1 MEHVVHAP
9 LALLIDSVATQGG
22 ISDAV
27 KSAVGKYVA
36 RGLPVYGLIQDD
48 GGALLYAG
56 AFENAEQSAELT
68 RTLKG
73 VGLNPTLVYRTG
85 RTP

>member
-1 MEHVVHAP
+1 MEHVLRAP
-9 LALLIDSVATQGG
+9 LALLVDSVATQGG
-22 ISDAV
+22 IGDAV
-27 KSAVGKYVA
+27 KAAVGKYVA

-48 GGALLYAG
+48 GGAFLYAG

-73 VGLNPTLVYRTG
+73 AGLNPLLVYRTG